1 MRRKAELEIRQAAAA
16 LGNTDSYR
24 IDRVREGTTLI
35 RKVFDK
41 TVLDMARVG
50 TVSLES
56 RHISEMNE
64 PEVGNFIR
72 QGDTVY
78 IRFSFLDGGGIPED
92 LKPKTL
98 DVTLQGFDLTEWTR
112 FEYLCKTREQKSGLE
127 KIREMIRDY
136 NRQSGPGQ
144 HC

>member
-16 LGNTDSYR
+16 MGDRDSYR
-24 IDRVREGTTLI
+24 IDQVRERTTLI

-41 TVLDMARVG
+41 TILDMARLG
-50 TVSLES
+50 TISIES

-78 IRFSFLDGGGIPED
+78 IRFSFPDGGGIPED

-98 DVTLQGFDLTEWTR
+98 DIALQGFDLTEWTR
-112 FEYLCKTREQKSGLE
+112 FEYLCKTREGKTAVE

-136 NRQSGPGQ
+136 NRQAGPGQ
-144 HC
+144 HI